1 MSENYTSCGNPA
13 CPTKPPIAERSDLPT
28 ELRQPCPACG
38 SLSRSFAAL
47 VQESVL
53 SGSGTLSAGG
63 LAVTATITAEAGVI
77 PAAKISLH
85 GLPVTHEIVVV
96 YSDLS
101 DQPDPA
107 CIIEV
112 QTREGELLAMGSG
125 LSPADA
131 LLLVRAHVAR
141 LIERGHQ
148 RPRRAAAPRRRDV
161 RVAQLGQGV
170 VSQDG

>member
-1 MSENYTSCGNPA
+1 VLDTDPVSENDTYCGNPA
-13 CPTKPPIAERSDLPT
+13 CPTNPPIAERSDLPV

-38 SLSRSFAAL
+38 SLSRRFVRM

-77 PAAKISLH
+77 PAAKLSLH

-112 QTREGELLAMGSG
+112 QTREGGFLAMGAG

-131 LLLVRAHVAR
+131 LSNMF
-141 LIERGHQ
+141 ERML
-148 RPRRAAAPRRRDV
+148 PDSSSEAIRD
-161 RVAQLGQGV
+161 
-170 VSQDG
+170 QDEPPLPDDEM